1 MNALI
6 DGIVAGLGTSIPL
19 GAIAILIVNKSMEKG
34 FRFGFMAGAGT
45 ATVDFL
51 FATMAVI
58 AGQAVVAVIS
68 PYALEL
74 RVFSAIV
81 LMAMGAYGLMKL
93 RSIHVQKEQ
102 MSGSGRDSWW
112 TYFQFIAIT
121 TLNPFTVV
129 YFLALVMGKG
139 ADWSFTLAD
148 GVLFVLGVTMASLGW
163 QTMLAGLGALAKKHL
178 SPRFMQVSIIIGNAI
193 VILLGIGILLQ

>member
-6 DGIVAGLGTSIPL
+6 DGVVAGLGISIPL
-19 GAIAILIVNKSMEKG
+19 GAIAILIVNKSMDKG

-45 ATVDFL
+45 ATVDLL
-51 FATMAVI
+51 FAAMAVI
-58 AGQAVVAVIS
+58 AGQAVVAMIS
-68 PYALEL
+68 PYAVEL

-81 LMAMGAYGLMKL
+81 LMAMGAYGLLKL
-93 RSIHVQKEQ
+93 RSIGAQRKQNLDKGH
-102 MSGSGRDSWW
+102 DPWW

-139 ADWSFTLAD
+139 TDWSFTLAD
-148 GVLFVLGVTMASLGW
+148 SILFVLGVTIASLAW
-163 QTMLAGLGALAKKHL
+163 QTMLAGLGALAKRHL
-178 SPRFMQVSIIIGNAI
+178 SPRSMQVSIIIGNTI
-193 VILLGIGILLQ
+193 VILLGVQILLL

>member
-6 DGIVAGLGTSIPL
+6 DGVVAGLGISIPL

-45 ATVDFL
+45 ATVDLL
-51 FATMAVI
+51 FASMAVI
-58 AGQAVVAVIS
+58 AGQAVVALIS
-68 PYALEL
+68 PYAVEL

-81 LMAMGAYGLMKL
+81 LMAMGAYGLLKL
-93 RSIHVQKEQ
+93 RSVHLQRQQE
-102 MSGSGRDSWW
+102 SGRDRDSWW
-112 TYFQFIAIT
+112 TYFQFIALT

-139 ADWSFTLAD
+139 ADWSFTLTD
-148 GVLFVLGVTMASLGW
+148 SVLFVMGVTIASLAW

-178 SPRFMQVSIIIGNAI
+178 SSRFMQVSIVIGNAI
-193 VILLGIGILLQ
+193 VILLGVSILLQ